1 MWRKTVA
8 GRGCSSPL
16 GQLDVFFHSLLYFI
30 TESRHHQPSTCEW
43 QGGGKRWKGYFHVSQ
58 PGKIKW
64 ECLPKKSGHF
74 GFSWKTE
81 TLLFPLI
88 LYVVSERDW
97 LVSVPMV
104 FAYTKR
110 NETLS
115 VTFIL
120 DWWKEQRARQL
131 PRGCFLS
138 VTLNIVW
145 EQSGCSLWA
154 QAQLLE
160 TEKVPTTSSRQT
172 WLSASVGKI
181 MQQNSTINME
191 MSSKQGQ
198 LESEFWFGPL
208 RERPIGETGPFA
220 KAGCILRFQATW
232 TLKRYTEMGS
242 GLGP

>member
-8 GRGCSSPL
+8 GRGCSFPFGSAGHVLPL
-16 GQLDVFFHSLLYFI
+16 TSKFHLWVQASSALNLRV
-30 TESRHHQPSTCEW
+30 TR
-43 QGGGKRWKGYFHVSQ
+43 RWKGYFHASQ
-58 PGKIKW
+58 PGKTKW

-74 GFSWKTE
+74 GFSWKTQ

-88 LYVVSERDW
+88 LYAVSERDW

-104 FAYTKR
+104 FVYTKR
-110 NETLS
+110 NETFS
-115 VTFIL
+115 MTFIL

-145 EQSGCSLWA
+145 EQSGSSLWA

-160 TEKVPTTSSRQT
+160 TEKVPTMSSRQT
-172 WLSASVGKI
+172 WLAASVGKI
-181 MQQNSTINME
+181 MQQNSDVNME
-191 MSSKQGQ
+191 MSSEQGQ
-198 LESEFWFGPL
+198 LESGFWFGSL

-220 KAGCILRFQATW
+220 KAGHIVRFQATW
-232 TLKRYTEMGS
+232 TLKRYSEVGS